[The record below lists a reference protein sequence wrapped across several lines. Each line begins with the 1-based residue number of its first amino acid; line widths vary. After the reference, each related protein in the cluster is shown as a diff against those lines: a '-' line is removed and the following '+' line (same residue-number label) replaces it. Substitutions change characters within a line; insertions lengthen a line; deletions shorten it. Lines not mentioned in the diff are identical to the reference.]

1 MDRAEIYSLAFN
13 ATSTFL
19 ACSSDK
25 GTVHIFAL
33 VGEKG
38 QVGSIHHSLD
48 HTESVDGLTT
58 CSVAECLGLCLLPGG
73 HGGRSSGANECPGP
87 RSQEPSLRV
96 SRRTNHS
103 A

>member
-38 QVGSIHHSLD
+38 QVPQHI
-48 HTESVDGLTT
+48 T
-58 CSVAECLGLCLLPGG
+58 
-73 HGGRSSGANECPGP
+73 R
-87 RSQEPSLRV
+87 
-96 SRRTNHS
+96 
-103 A
+103 